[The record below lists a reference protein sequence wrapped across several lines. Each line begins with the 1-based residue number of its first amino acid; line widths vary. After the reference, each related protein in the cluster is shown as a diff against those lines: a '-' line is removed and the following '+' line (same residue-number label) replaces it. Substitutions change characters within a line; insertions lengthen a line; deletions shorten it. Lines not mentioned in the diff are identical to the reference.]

1 MDRATVRDAAS
12 RRASGNEAAVPVDSA
27 MAMDAATSSKLLRL
41 LGVGLNGRLVVVGVQ
56 LVRDAALR
64 GKLKLAVIGPDASR
78 NSLDKVVPLLR
89 AKGVRMIEAPS
100 AAELGAAVGRESTA
114 AVGVI
119 DAQLARGVRALVE
132 SAPVEG
138 QAADSRRVR

>member
-1 MDRATVRDAAS
+1 MNATTS
-12 RRASGNEAAVPVDSA
+12 R
-27 MAMDAATSSKLLRL
+27 KLLRL
-41 LGVGLNGRLVVVGVQ
+41 LGIGLNGRLVVVGVQ
-56 LVRDAALR
+56 MVRDAAQR
-64 GKLKLAVIGPDASR
+64 GKLRLAVVAPDASKH
-78 NSLDKVVPLLR
+78 SLDKVVPMLR
-89 AKGVRMIEAPS
+89 AKRVRIIEAPS

-119 DAQLARGVRALVE
+119 DAQLARGVRALAE